1 MNDRIKR
8 EKIGEG
14 VFFTAI
20 TDPKFKSNRI
30 SVNLLLPLEEETAA
44 NRAIVPF
51 VLRLRYKD
59 CPDFTQLNEKL
70 CDLYGAIVDGDV
82 RKYGV
87 YQIINLSVQ
96 SLDDRYSIA
105 GEPLVQECADLACGM
120 LFDPYL
126 ENGLFSEEDV
136 CLERQN
142 LIDTIE
148 SEFNDKREYAINKC
162 LSLMFDGSPL
172 VVKKY
177 GTREKAQLIT
187 AKSATDAYHD
197 ILRRAAVEILF
208 IGCGDPSAA
217 EKVFSARFAK
227 TQRQPVAYDAS
238 LPCVS
243 AKQVRTV
250 REDMDIAQGK
260 LIMGFRTGET
270 TSPDEVDAMK
280 MMVAL
285 YGGTPFSRL
294 FQNVREKLSLCYYC
308 AARYDKASGMM
319 MVDSGV
325 ETGNEQKAQEEILRQ
340 LELVKQGAFDDAEL
354 DATVLTI
361 NNALKSTVDTLN
373 GLENWY
379 LTQILSGSDES
390 PIENARK
397 VARISKEQ
405 IQAAAA
411 QITLDT
417 VFFLAAK
424 KEGQDQ

>member
-1 MNDRIKR
+1 MSDHLKRIKL
-8 EKIGEG
+8 GDG
-14 VFFTAI
+14 VHFTAI

-51 VLRLRYKD
+51 VLRLRYRD
-59 CPDFTQLNEKL
+59 CPDFTRLNEKL
-70 CDLYGAIVDGDV
+70 DDLYGAIVDADV
-82 RKYGV
+82 RKYGA

-96 SLDDRYSIA
+96 ALDDRYAIQPA
-105 GEPLVQECADLACGM
+105 PLVRECADLACGL

-126 ENGLFSEEDV
+126 EDGRFAEEDV
-136 CLERQN
+136 RLEKQN

-148 SEFNDKREYAINKC
+148 SEFNDKRDYAISC
-162 LSLMFDGSPL
+162 CISLMFGGSPL
-172 VVKKY
+172 AVKKY
-177 GTREKAQLIT
+177 GTRERAQKIT
-187 AKSATDAYHD
+187 AQSATEAYREL
-197 ILRRAAVEILF
+197 LRRAAVEILF
-208 IGCGDPSAA
+208 IGSGDPSVAQ
-217 EKVFSARFAK
+217 KVFAERFDGLE
-227 TQRQPVAYDAS
+227 RDPIAYDAS
-238 LPCVS
+238 LPAS
-243 AKQVRTV
+243 AAKEVKTA

-260 LIMGFRTGET
+260 LVMGFRTGDT
-270 TSPDEVDAMK
+270 SSPDQVNAMK

-294 FQNVREKLSLCYYC
+294 FKNVREKLSLCYYC

-325 ETGNEQKAQEEILRQ
+325 ETGNEQKAQQEILRQ
-340 LELVKQGAFDDAEL
+340 LYLVRQGDFDQEEL
-354 DATVLTI
+354 DSTILTI
-361 NNALKSTVDTLN
+361 VNALKSTVDTLS

-390 PIENARK
+390 PLENVEK
-397 VARISKEQ
+397 VSRIDKRQ
-405 IQAAAA
+405 IQEAAA

>member
-1 MNDRIKR
+1 MNDNIKR
-8 EKIGEG
+8 KKIGEG

-51 VLRLRYKD
+51 VLRLRYRD
-59 CPDFTQLNEKL
+59 CPDFTRLNEKL

-82 RKYGV
+82 RKYGA
-87 YQIINLSVQ
+87 YQIMNLSVQ
-96 SLDDRYSIA
+96 FLDDRYSIA
-105 GEPLVQECADLACGM
+105 GEPLVQACADLACGM

-126 ENGLFSEEDV
+126 ESGLFSEEDV
-136 CLERQN
+136 RLERQN
-142 LIDTIE
+142 LIDTIA

-162 LSLMFDGSPL
+162 ISLMFDGSPL
-172 VVKKY
+172 AVKKY
-177 GTREKAQLIT
+177 GTRERAERIT
-187 AKSATDAYHD
+187 AESATEAYRD

-217 EKVFSARFAK
+217 EKVFSTRFAGV
-227 TQRQPVAYDAS
+227 QRQPVTYDAS

-243 AKQVRTV
+243 SKEVRTI

-260 LIMGFRTGET
+260 LVMGFRTGET
-270 TSPDEVDAMK
+270 TSPDAVNAMK

-325 ETGNEQKAQEEILRQ
+325 ETGNEQKARDEILRQ
-340 LELVKQGAFDDAEL
+340 LELVKQGAFDDGEL
-354 DATVLTI
+354 NSTILTI
-361 NNALKSTVDTLN
+361 SNALKSTVDTLS

-379 LTQILSGSDES
+379 LTQILSGTDES
-390 PIENARK
+390 PLENAQK
-397 VARISKEQ
+397 VSQ
-405 IQAAAA
+405 ITKDEIRAAAS

>member
-30 SVNLLLPLEEETAA
+30 SVNLLLPLEEATAA

-172 VVKKY
+172 AVKKY

-260 LIMGFRTGET
+260 LVMGFRTGET

-294 FQNVREKLSLCYYC
+294 FQNVREKLS
-308 AARYDKASGMM
+308 
-319 MVDSGV
+319 
-325 ETGNEQKAQEEILRQ
+325 
-340 LELVKQGAFDDAEL
+340 
-354 DATVLTI
+354 
-361 NNALKSTVDTLN
+361 
-373 GLENWY
+373 
-379 LTQILSGSDES
+379 
-390 PIENARK
+390 
-397 VARISKEQ
+397 
-405 IQAAAA
+405 
-411 QITLDT
+411 
-417 VFFLAAK
+417 
-424 KEGQDQ
+424 

>member
-1 MNDRIKR
+1 MLLCP
-8 EKIGEG
+8 
-14 VFFTAI
+14 VLV
-20 TDPKFKSNRI
+20 PNR
-30 SVNLLLPLEEETAA
+30 S
-44 NRAIVPF
+44 
-51 VLRLRYKD
+51 
-59 CPDFTQLNEKL
+59 
-70 CDLYGAIVDGDV
+70 G
-82 RKYGV
+82 
-87 YQIINLSVQ
+87 
-96 SLDDRYSIA
+96 
-105 GEPLVQECADLACGM
+105 
-120 LFDPYL
+120 
-126 ENGLFSEEDV
+126 
-136 CLERQN
+136 
-142 LIDTIE
+142 
-148 SEFNDKREYAINKC
+148 
-162 LSLMFDGSPL
+162 
-172 VVKKY
+172 
-177 GTREKAQLIT
+177 
-187 AKSATDAYHD
+187 
-197 ILRRAAVEILF
+197 
-208 IGCGDPSAA
+208 
-217 EKVFSARFAK
+217 
-227 TQRQPVAYDAS
+227 
-238 LPCVS
+238 
-243 AKQVRTV
+243 TV

-260 LIMGFRTGET
+260 LVMGFRTGET

>member
-30 SVNLLLPLEEETAA
+30 SVNLLLPLEEATAA

-82 RKYGV
+82 RKYGA

-172 VVKKY
+172 AVKKY
-177 GTREKAQLIT
+177 GIREKAQLIT

>member
-1 MNDRIKR
+1 MNDSIKR
-8 EKIGEG
+8 KKIGDG
-14 VFFTAI
+14 VYFTAI

-30 SVNLLLPLEEETAA
+30 SVNLVLPLEEETAA

-59 CPDFTQLNEKL
+59 CPDFTRLNEKL
-70 CDLYGAIVDGDV
+70 CDLYGAVVDGDV
-82 RKYGV
+82 RKYGA

-105 GEPLVQECADLACGM
+105 GEPLVQECANLACGM

-136 CLERQN
+136 RLERQN

-148 SEFNDKREYAINKC
+148 SEFNDKREYAIGKC
-162 LSLMFDGSPL
+162 VSLMFGGSPL
-172 VVKKY
+172 AVKKY
-177 GTREKAQLIT
+177 GTREKAKQIT
-187 AKSATDAYHD
+187 AKSATDAYRE
-197 ILRRAAVEILF
+197 ILCRAAVEILF

-217 EKVFSARFAK
+217 EEVFSARFAK
-227 TQRQPVAYDAS
+227 TQRQPVAYDPS
-238 LPCVS
+238 LPHAS
-243 AKQVRTV
+243 AKEVRTV

-260 LIMGFRTGET
+260 LVMGFRTGET
-270 TSPDEVDAMK
+270 TSPDQVNAMK

-325 ETGNEQKAQEEILRQ
+325 ETGNEQKAQEEILHQ
-340 LELVKQGAFDDAEL
+340 LELVKQGAFDDSEL
-354 DATVLTI
+354 ESTILTI
-361 NNALKSTVDTLN
+361 NNALKSTVDTLS

-390 PIENARK
+390 PLDNAGK
-397 VARISKEQ
+397 VSRITKDE
-405 IQAAAA
+405 IQAAAS

-424 KEGQDQ
+424 KEGQNQ

>member
-82 RKYGV
+82 RKYGA

-142 LIDTIE
+142 LVDTIE

-172 VVKKY
+172 AVKKY

-260 LIMGFRTGET
+260 LVMGFRTGET

-354 DATVLTI
+354 DSTVLTI

>member
-1 MNDRIKR
+1 
-8 EKIGEG
+8 
-14 VFFTAI
+14 
-20 TDPKFKSNRI
+20 
-30 SVNLLLPLEEETAA
+30 
-44 NRAIVPF
+44 
-51 VLRLRYKD
+51 
-59 CPDFTQLNEKL
+59 
-70 CDLYGAIVDGDV
+70 
-82 RKYGV
+82 
-87 YQIINLSVQ
+87 
-96 SLDDRYSIA
+96 
-105 GEPLVQECADLACGM
+105 
-120 LFDPYL
+120 
-126 ENGLFSEEDV
+126 
-136 CLERQN
+136 
-142 LIDTIE
+142 
-148 SEFNDKREYAINKC
+148 
-162 LSLMFDGSPL
+162 
-172 VVKKY
+172 
-177 GTREKAQLIT
+177 
-187 AKSATDAYHD
+187 
-197 ILRRAAVEILF
+197 
-208 IGCGDPSAA
+208 
-217 EKVFSARFAK
+217 
-227 TQRQPVAYDAS
+227 
-238 LPCVS
+238 
-243 AKQVRTV
+243 
-250 REDMDIAQGK
+250 
-260 LIMGFRTGET
+260 MGFRTGET

-397 VARISKEQ
+397 VARISKER